1 MDFRGQ
7 AQKALEEA
15 RNAKLIGKSLEAHLT
30 VYPNE
35 VVKALLEAV
44 NSNVAQ
50 LLIVSDLTIAEGP
63 APEATVS
70 FEDVAFTVE
79 RAAAGKVCDRCR
91 RIDPTTAERSYNAV
105 ICDHCASI
113 VEENF
118 ADAVAEGFEE
128 K

>member
-15 RNAKLIGKSLEAHLT
+15 RNAKVIGKSLEAHLT

-35 VVKALLEAV
+35 VVKTLLEAV
-44 NSNVAQ
+44 NSDVAQ
-50 LLIVSDLTIAEGP
+50 LLIVSQLTIADGP
-63 APEATVS
+63 APEGAVV

-79 RAAAGKVCDRCR
+79 RAAGEVCERCR
-91 RIDPTTAERSYNAV
+91 RIDSTVQERSYNALV
-105 ICDHCASI
+105 CDHCASI

-118 ADAVAEGFEE
+118 ADAVAQGFEE